1 MPLHSTTLAAG
12 VSSVAARLDDL
23 LAGAVAG
30 EPLDPSAYDALIDL
44 PAEATPALLAAAA
57 ALRDRGNP
65 TRVTFSPKVFLPIT
79 NLCRDRCT
87 YCTFRKDPRDPG
99 AWTMTRAEIRT
110 SIRAGRARGCV
121 EALMCLGDR
130 PEAVFRPYRK
140 TLAALGH
147 DSTVGYVREACEI
160 ALDEGLLPHTNMGV
174 LTKAEMAALRP
185 VNASLGLML
194 ENVSPRL
201 GERGM
206 PHHRAPDKEPAVRL
220 QMIEEAG
227 ELQIP
232 FTTGILIG
240 IGETTSERVASL
252 LAIHELHRRY
262 GHIQEVIVQNFRA
275 KPDTPMRAAEEPDAL
290 DVARTVAVARLV
302 LGPTVSV
309 QAPPNLS
316 PDAHRLLLQAGIN
329 DWGGISPVTKDFVNP
344 EAPWPHLT
352 ALARTCA
359 EVGFVLRPRLCV
371 YPEYVSE
378 RWVDPGVLDAVRT
391 ATARLPAEWPDG
403 FGNETAAGPA
413 SGSAWGAPTDRVGE
427 DDHAA
432 AL

>member
-1 MPLHSTTLAAG
+1 
-12 VSSVAARLDDL
+12 
-23 LAGAVAG
+23 
-30 EPLDPSAYDALIDL
+30 
-44 PAEATPALLAAAA
+44 
-57 ALRDRGNP
+57 
-65 TRVTFSPKVFLPIT
+65 
-79 NLCRDRCT
+79 
-87 YCTFRKDPRDPG
+87 
-99 AWTMTRAEIRT
+99 
-110 SIRAGRARGCV
+110 
-121 EALMCLGDR
+121 
-130 PEAVFRPYRK
+130 
-140 TLAALGH
+140 
-147 DSTVGYVREACEI
+147 
-160 ALDEGLLPHTNMGV
+160 MGV